1 MTSVAKTMHGC
12 LHETEVSGTN
22 PEHISILHDFL
33 SKFYLHEI
41 TFVAH
46 LNSVYSIY
54 DTERVERITSQ
65 LRLTFDTKHDVN
77 HVRALLDFFS
87 NPTRQPQAWH
97 HINIDQHLLT
107 DVAAHYMNPFTAIC
121 PACNQN
127 LNLNDCNRTMV
138 YICHQRGK
146 VLQGIVY
153 SLKCKHKKNN
163 DQSNA
168 RPLTIYPNFTEQ
180 RDIKRICTKSLNNG
194 SFVYIGGKYAYE
206 RALIEQYTA
215 DLICNANS
223 WMKTVD
229 SLNRQAFNGEQH
241 QEHIMDRRTLARMM
255 FIYNIVQFDL
265 FIGSPCVDLPR
276 SLDQYDDWVWSFYPR
291 LFASFIYFWSRHKEI
306 LGLCTGNKCSEAL
319 VVDGHQKCRRRVCK
333 AKEIEIK
340 NDLLEK
346 MIVGCCRTPL
356 RYSKYCELHLHK
368 HPETDN
374 NEQRNSRELV
384 ISSHIRSWK
393 TRRSQKEKHFGATGC
408 RTSKARGDSY
418 VRKCA
423 RSFGVK
429 AAVTNCCIVTT
440 FGEIFRTETLKEILQ
455 LQLLTNS
462 IKVSGVVPKT
472 AVYDDG
478 CHLIEYLHKHIGK
491 DLAEAYAAKALSQIK
506 FSVDRTHSRNHVGSW
521 CRANMNPDKNPLLE
535 NINTQAAEQLFSW
548 LKGYA
553 LIISSLGW
561 KRASMFLLII
571 FHHKN
576 LIATNIKSS
585 SVFNIVNQ
593 VPHEPTISLMHT
605 ADSISLLEASN
616 IFAPS
621 TSSSTNQSNKIVA
634 DNLTKCTPEKKEKD
648 NQ

>member
-54 DTERVERITSQ
+54 DTERVECITLQ

-146 VLQGIVY
+146 VLPGIVY

-180 RDIKRICTKSLNNG
+180 VDIKRICTK
-194 SFVYIGGKYAYE
+194 K
-206 RALIEQYTA
+206 QYTA
-215 DLICNANS
+215 DLICNVNS

-241 QEHIMDRRTLARMM
+241 QEHITDRRTLARMM
-255 FIYNIVQFDL
+255 FIYNIVQFYL

-276 SLDQYDDWVWSFYPR
+276 SLDQYDDWVWSVYPR
-291 LFASFIYFWSRHKEI
+291 LFASLIYFWSRHKEI
-306 LGLCTGNKCSEAL
+306 LGPCTGNKCSEAL

-340 NDLLEK
+340 NDLFEK

-368 HPETDN
+368 HPETGN
-374 NEQRNSRELV
+374 NKQRNSRELV
-384 ISSHIRSWK
+384 ISSHIRS
-393 TRRSQKEKHFGATGC
+393 C

-423 RSFGVK
+423 RSFGVI

-455 LQLLTNS
+455 LLTNS
-462 IKVSGVVPKT
+462 IKVYGVVPKT

-491 DLAEAYAAKALSQIK
+491 DLVETYAGKALSQIK
-506 FSVDRTHSRNHVGSW
+506 FSVDRTHFRNHVGS
-521 CRANMNPDKNPLLE
+521 
-535 NINTQAAEQLFSW
+535 
-548 LKGYA
+548 
-553 LIISSLGW
+553 
-561 KRASMFLLII
+561 
-571 FHHKN
+571 
-576 LIATNIKSS
+576 
-585 SVFNIVNQ
+585 
-593 VPHEPTISLMHT
+593 
-605 ADSISLLEASN
+605 
-616 IFAPS
+616 
-621 TSSSTNQSNKIVA
+621 
-634 DNLTKCTPEKKEKD
+634 
-648 NQ
+648 

>member
-1 MTSVAKTMHGC
+1 
-12 LHETEVSGTN
+12 
-22 PEHISILHDFL
+22 
-33 SKFYLHEI
+33 
-41 TFVAH
+41 
-46 LNSVYSIY
+46 
-54 DTERVERITSQ
+54 
-65 LRLTFDTKHDVN
+65 
-77 HVRALLDFFS
+77 
-87 NPTRQPQAWH
+87 
-97 HINIDQHLLT
+97 
-107 DVAAHYMNPFTAIC
+107 
-121 PACNQN
+121 
-127 LNLNDCNRTMV
+127 
-138 YICHQRGK
+138 
-146 VLQGIVY
+146 
-153 SLKCKHKKNN
+153 
-163 DQSNA
+163 
-168 RPLTIYPNFTEQ
+168 
-180 RDIKRICTKSLNNG
+180 
-194 SFVYIGGKYAYE
+194 
-206 RALIEQYTA
+206 
-215 DLICNANS
+215 
-223 WMKTVD
+223 MKTVD

-276 SLDQYDDWVWSFYPR
+276 SLDQNDDWVWSVYPR

-306 LGLCTGNKCSEAL
+306 LGPCTGNKCSEAL

-340 NDLLEK
+340 TDLFEK

-374 NEQRNSRELV
+374 NKQKNSRELV

-408 RTSKARGDSY
+408 CTSKARGDSY

-423 RSFGVK
+423 RSFGVI

-440 FGEIFRTETLKEILQ
+440 FGEFFRTETLKEI

-491 DLAEAYAAKALSQIK
+491 DLAETYAAKALSQIK
-506 FSVDRTHSRNHVGSW
+506 FSVDRTYFRNHVGSW

-553 LIISSLGW
+553 SIISSLGW

-616 IFAPS
+616 ILASS

-634 DNLTKCTPEKKEKD
+634 DNLTKCTPEKEKKKTI
-648 NQ
+648 NE